1 MRKGP
6 SAVNIFN
13 SGHGLPS
20 PWILFALPKLFPLT
34 QNSQWA
40 AKCSDFG
47 PNTAIALELKVLLN
61 SPQANWAHL
70 LKILLMRDSL
80 ISSIIHHHL
89 MKNIPTSDCFY
100 PSLDQPFMNQK
111 KLASK
116 CDGFLCGKECNKI
129 ADWISGEIG
138 EAQFCNIPRTILYH
152 LFDIHAKDPVGQTN
166 YQVVLALT
174 YVIVLTGKSSDISET
189 IVSSLE
195 NSQIKDWQ
203 FALDRRQVWNQ
214 KRPPWLEAIL
224 HLIYPV
230 LDPVIHMLIV
240 AVQTGATMYQVNSL
254 ITSKLLPKEFYFRQ
268 CL

>member
-13 SGHGLPS
+13 SGHALPS
-20 PWILFALPKLFPLT
+20 PWIVFALPKFFSLS
-34 QNSQWA
+34 QNGQWA
-40 AKCSDFG
+40 TKCSDFG

-80 ISSIIHHHL
+80 VSSLIHHHL
-89 MKNIPTSDCFY
+89 MKNIPTSDRFIA
-100 PSLDQPFMNQK
+100 SLDQPFMSQK
-111 KLASK
+111 KFSSK

-129 ADWISGEIG
+129 SEWISGEIG
-138 EAQFCNIPRTILYH
+138 LISLHQVLLKTFLIYSSVSL
-152 LFDIHAKDPVGQTN
+152 DPIGQTN

-174 YVIVLTGKSSDISET
+174 YIIVLTGKSSDISST
-189 IVSSLE
+189 IVSSLDK
-195 NSQIKDWQ
+195 SLIKDW
-203 FALDRRQVWNQ
+203 ANCLDRRQVWNQ

-230 LDPVIHMLIV
+230 LDPIIHMLIV
-240 AVQTGATMYQVNSL
+240 AVQTGATMYQVT
-254 ITSKLLPKEFYFRQ
+254 ITRLDVASAMILVLR
-268 CL
+268 